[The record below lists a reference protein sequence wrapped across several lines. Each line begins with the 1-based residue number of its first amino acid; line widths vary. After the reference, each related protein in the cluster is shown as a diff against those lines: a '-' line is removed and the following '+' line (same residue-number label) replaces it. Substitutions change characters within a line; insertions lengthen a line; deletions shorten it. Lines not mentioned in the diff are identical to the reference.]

1 MPNRGNNGA
10 VQFVQA
16 IQNISEK
23 QIPRERI
30 ADFGTIKADY
40 SLVTDSFPEAIPRGD
55 WSTLRRP
62 VATEEESGLQPGNR
76 VLVVWVG
83 NEAVVL
89 GSIVKM

>member
-1 MPNRGNNGA
+1 MANQGNNGA

-23 QIPRERI
+23 QIPRECI

-40 SLVTDSFPEAIPRGD
+40 
-55 WSTLRRP
+55 STLRRP